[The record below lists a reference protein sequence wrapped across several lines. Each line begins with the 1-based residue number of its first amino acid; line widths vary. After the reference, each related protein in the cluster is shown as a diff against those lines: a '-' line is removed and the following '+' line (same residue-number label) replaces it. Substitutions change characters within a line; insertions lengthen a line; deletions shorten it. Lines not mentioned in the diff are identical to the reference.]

1 MHTQGGC
8 NVVKSVKCH
17 ILHQK
22 NERVA
27 LTQVGYLSCSFTTK
41 QCECKQIDYI
51 AGPLQQVFFA
61 FSDMQTGK
69 QLSHN
74 EVGIRSE
81 AAHAT
86 LLRLVQLRDSQ
97 SSVGQQ
103 EQRYQPLAR
112 TLLTALL
119 LTRYLTTQH
128 VLQSRVK
135 AMPLCLCVCLCV
147 CPCVS
152 VGTIYRCHTQRKEIS
167 IIRLGCFCT

>member
-41 QCECKQIDYI
+41 QCEYKQIDYI

-119 LTRYLTTQH
+119 LTIDIL
-128 VLQSRVK
+128 LPSMCCK
-135 AMPLCLCVCLCV
+135 AGLKQCLCVCV
-147 CPCVS
+147 SVCVS
-152 VGTIYRCHTQRKEIS
+152 VRVSLSAPFTDVILNEKQS
-167 IIRLGCFCT
+167 A